1 MKKLSLILLV
11 YLGLIGTAFADHSTV
26 GLDKL
31 KATNDC
37 EFCHLKGTNLSGQ
50 DFSGAKI
57 NISNFVGADLSGANL
72 SGADL
77 TGANFK
83 AAVLDGADFS
93 EAILCNTKMSNGDID
108 NSGC

>member
-11 YLGLIGTAFADHSTV
+11 YLGLIGNVFADHSSV

-37 EFCHLKGTNLSGQ
+37 EFCHLKGTDLSGQ

-57 NISNFVGADLSGANL
+57 NISNFVGADLRGTIFVGANL
-72 SGADL
+72 SG
-77 TGANFK
+77 
-83 AAVLDGADFS
+83 
-93 EAILCNTKMSNGDID
+93 
-108 NSGC
+108 SGC

>member
-11 YLGLIGTAFADHSTV
+11 YLGLIGTAFADHSNV

-37 EFCHLKGTNLSGQ
+37 EFCHLKGTDLSGQ

-57 NISNFVGADLSGANL
+57 NILNFVGADLRGTIFVGANPGPRL
-72 SGADL
+72 VVFD
-77 TGANFK
+77 
-83 AAVLDGADFS
+83 V
-93 EAILCNTKMSNGDID
+93 
-108 NSGC
+108 